1 MSPSICA
8 LSSLAPGQR
17 AVVCGVE
24 APEEIRIRLLELG
37 FVPGTPVEL
46 VRFAPL
52 GGPVEIHLRGSHLT
66 LRRQEAEAVRVRP
79 EATA

>member
-1 MSPSICA
+1 MSLPTCP
-8 LSSLAPGQR
+8 LSSLTPGQR
-17 AVVCGVE
+17 AVVHAVE
-24 APEEIRIRLLELG
+24 ALEDTRMRLLELG

-79 EATA
+79 ETTA